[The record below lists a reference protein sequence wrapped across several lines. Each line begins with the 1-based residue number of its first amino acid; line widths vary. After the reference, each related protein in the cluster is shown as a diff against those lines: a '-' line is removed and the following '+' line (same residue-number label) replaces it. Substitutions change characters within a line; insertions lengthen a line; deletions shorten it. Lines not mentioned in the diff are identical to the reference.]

1 MKSRHLGEGPG
12 GVLRLRGQ
20 QRGEVSLRRK
30 RKADGRMGSSVWDE
44 APFLGR
50 PVSPVD
56 ILGCCGVLLRWLC
69 AGTEIGCLH
78 HHREVRKLNPGHG
91 LELGLPRGVG
101 ELRGALIIVGGLEGV
116 PQ

>member
-44 APFLGR
+44 GPFPGR
-50 PVSPVD
+50 PVSPVGV
-56 ILGCCGVLLRWLC
+56 LRCCGVLLRWLR
-69 AGTEIGCLH
+69 ARSEIGRLH
-78 HHREVRKLNPGHG
+78 
-91 LELGLPRGVG
+91 
-101 ELRGALIIVGGLEGV
+101 
-116 PQ
+116 